1 MVELKNLG
9 NLPDVVRKNVGLYIK
24 EMLSIHGD
32 KIISVALYG
41 SAVGKDFSKKASDI
55 NIAVIFSEIG
65 YLELKKS
72 QKLISKGIKKRIPA
86 PLFLTK
92 SYIESSSDVFPIEFL
107 EMKENHTTIDGDD
120 ILSGLEVSSDNLRLE
135 CESQI
140 KGKLIRIR
148 QAYLE
153 IGGKKGGVEKLL
165 KESLNSLIPVFKGL
179 LRLKGIVPTSSKEE
193 ILRETTKAFEG
204 NPEVFVKI
212 FQDRQ
217 NDERIAGKDIES
229 FFEMYL
235 TQLQGLAK
243 DIDEI

>member
-1 MVELKNLG
+1 MLKNLET
-9 NLPDVVRKNVGLYIK
+9 LPDVVKKRVLGYVE
-24 EMLSIHGD
+24 EMLSIQGD

-55 NIAVIFSEIG
+55 NIAIIFSELG
-65 YLELKKS
+65 FSDLKKS
-72 QKLISKGIKKRIPA
+72 QKLISNGLKKRIPA

-92 SYIESSSDVFPIEFL
+92 PYIESSTDVFPIEFL
-107 EMKENHTTIDGDD
+107 EMKENHITIYGDD
-120 ILSGLEVSSDNLRLE
+120 ILSEIEVSKENLRLE

-148 QAYLE
+148 QAYLSMV
-153 IGGKKGGVEKLL
+153 GKKRGIENLL

-179 LRLKGIVPTSSKEE
+179 LRLKGITLPSGKEE
-193 ILRETTKAFEG
+193 ILRETAETFG
-204 NPEVFVKI
+204 YDSDVFVKI

-217 NDERIAGKDIES
+217 NDKRIAGMDVEI

-235 TQLQGLAK
+235 NQLQGLAGS
-243 DIDEI
+243 INEI

>member
-1 MVELKNLG
+1 MNLET
-9 NLPDVVRKNVGLYIK
+9 LQDVVRKRVQSYVE
-24 EMLSIHGD
+24 EMLSIHQD

-55 NIAVIFSEIG
+55 NIAIIFSEIG
-65 YLELKKS
+65 FSDLKKS
-72 QKLISKGIKKRIPA
+72 QKLISKGLKRRIPS

-107 EMKENHTTIDGDD
+107 EMKENHITIYGDD
-120 ILSGLEVSSDNLRLE
+120 ILSGLEVSKENLRLE

-153 IGGKKGGVEKLL
+153 MAGKKKGIERLL
-165 KESLNSLIPVFKGL
+165 KESLSSLIPVFKGL
-179 LRLKGIVPTSSKEE
+179 LRLKGITPPSGKEE
-193 ILRETTKAFEG
+193 VLIETAKNFSCG
-204 NPEVFVKI
+204 DSVFVKI

-217 NDERIAGKDIES
+217 NDEKISGRDIEG

-235 TQLQGLAK
+235 DNLQILAER
-243 DIDEI
+243 INEI

>member
-1 MVELKNLG
+1 MKLKNLET
-9 NLPDVVRKNVGLYIK
+9 LPDVVRNRVSGYVE

-41 SAVGKDFSKKASDI
+41 SALGKDFSKKTSDI

-65 YLELKKS
+65 FSDLKKS
-72 QKLISKGIKKRIPA
+72 QKLISKGIKKKIPS

-92 SYIESSSDVFPIEFL
+92 PYIESSADVFPIEFL
-107 EMKENHTTIDGDD
+107 EMKENHATIYGDD
-120 ILSGLEVSSDNLRLE
+120 ILSGIEVSPLNLGLE

-153 IGGKKGGVEKLL
+153 MGGNKKGIERLL

-179 LRLKGIVPTSSKEE
+179 LRLKGIASPSSKEE
-193 ILRETTKAFEG
+193 ILKETAKTFGCEG
-204 NPEVFVKI
+204 DVFVKI

-217 NDERIAGKDIES
+217 NNERISGKDIES

-235 TQLQGLAK
+235 SQLQGLA
-243 DIDEI
+243 EIINEI